1 MDAIEMSRWLWADRR
16 ARAARSEA
24 GPTLNGAKGQFIE
37 TRGASLR
44 TLIAPQKNGAGDK
57 TLVIVPD
64 PPNVIEQYLP
74 IIDEMS
80 NHARVICVETPGF
93 GQSFVKSGFR
103 FDVPSYC
110 EVFDEFFAQLEIKDA
125 VLDMACLGGFAGVA
139 FSAARPER
147 VRHLMLQ
154 QTVSISQAQKW
165 AAGTD
170 RMNLIRRPYV
180 GQFFMRALD
189 HVVARHWYKVAMPP
203 ATSAIAPKLAEEAIA
218 GLDRGGCF
226 CLCNA
231 YQALM
236 ATPEKPYAASPRK
249 VTIVWGD
256 SDPTHNLVATI
267 GDSLKAFLPEA
278 EFVLFENCG
287 HFPMLENPQ
296 RYLPMLRAA
305 LDAA

>member
-1 MDAIEMSRWLWADRR
+1 MDAIEMSRWLWSNRR
-16 ARAARSEA
+16 ARAARQEA
-24 GPTLNGAKGQFIE
+24 CPTLHGATGQFIE
-37 TRGASLR
+37 TQGATLR
-44 TLIAPQKNGAGDK
+44 TLIVERPEAPKQ

-80 NHARVICVETPGF
+80 RHARVICVETPGF
-93 GQSFVKSGFR
+93 GQSFAKSGFR
-103 FDVPSYC
+103 FDVESYC
-110 EVFDEFFAQLEIKDA
+110 KVFDEFFARLDIKDA

-139 FSAARPER
+139 FAAAHPDR

-154 QTVSISQAQKW
+154 QTVSITQAQKW
-165 AAGTD
+165 ASGTD

-180 GQFFMRALD
+180 GQIFMRALD
-189 HVVARHWYKVAMPP
+189 HVVTRHWYKVAMPP
-203 ATSAIAPKLAEEAIA
+203 ATGAIAPQLAQQAIA

-236 ATPEKPYAASPRK
+236 ATPEKPYAAQPRK
-249 VTIVWGD
+249 TTIVWGD
-256 SDPTHNLVATI
+256 SDPTHVLVDTI
-267 GDSLKAFLPEA
+267 GDSLKTFLPDA

>member
-16 ARAARSEA
+16 VRAARGEA
-24 GPTLNGAKGQFIE
+24 GPELHGARGQFIE
-37 TRGASLR
+37 TEGATLR
-44 TLIAPQKNGAGDK
+44 TLVVERPEAPAK

-64 PPNVIEQYLP
+64 PPNVIEQYLD

-80 NHARVICVETPGF
+80 KHARVICVETPGF

-103 FDVPSYC
+103 FDVASYC
-110 EVFDEFFAQLEIKDA
+110 RVFDEFFTRLDIRDA

-139 FSAARPER
+139 FAAARPDR
-147 VRHLMLQ
+147 VRHLLLQ
-154 QTVSISQAQKW
+154 QTVSISGAQKW

-180 GQFFMRALD
+180 GQIFMRVLD
-189 HVVARHWYKVAMPP
+189 HVVTRHWYKVAMPP
-203 ATSAIAPKLAEEAIA
+203 AQAALSAPLADLAIA

-236 ATPEKPYAASPRK
+236 AAPEAPYSTKPRRT
-249 VTIVWGD
+249 TIIWGD
-256 SDPTHNLVATI
+256 SDPTHLLVNSV

-278 EFVLFENCG
+278 EYVVFENCG
-287 HFPMLENPQ
+287 HFPMLENTA

-305 LDAA
+305 LEAA

>member
-16 ARAARSEA
+16 ARAGRSAVKLSQNDAVGE
-24 GPTLNGAKGQFIE
+24 FVE
-37 TRGASLR
+37 TRGATLR
-44 TLIAPQKNGAGDK
+44 TLITQKSGASDR

-80 NHARVICVETPGF
+80 NHARVVCVETPGF

-103 FDVPSYC
+103 FDVESYC
-110 EVFDEFFAQLEIKDA
+110 DVFDEFFARLDIRDA

-139 FSAARPER
+139 FAATRPDL

-154 QTVSISQAQKW
+154 QTVSVSEAQKW

-170 RMNLIRRPYV
+170 RLNLIRRPYV
-180 GQFFMRALD
+180 GQIFMRALD
-189 HVVARHWYKVAMPP
+189 HVVTRHWYKVAMPP
-203 ATSAIAPKLAEEAIA
+203 ATSALAPALADHAIA

-236 ATPEKPYAASPRK
+236 ATPEAPYPTRPRK
-249 VTIVWGD
+249 TTIVWGD
-256 SDPTHNLVATI
+256 SDPTHVLVQTI
-267 GDSLKAFLPEA
+267 GDSLKAFLPDA
-278 EFVLFENCG
+278 EFVVFENCG
-287 HFPMLENPQ
+287 HFPILENTQ